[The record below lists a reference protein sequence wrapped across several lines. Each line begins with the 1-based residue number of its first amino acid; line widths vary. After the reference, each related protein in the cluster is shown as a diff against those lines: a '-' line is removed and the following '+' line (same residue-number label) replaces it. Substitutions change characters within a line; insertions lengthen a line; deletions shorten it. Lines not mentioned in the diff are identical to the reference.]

1 MKNKIITILLIFFFL
16 LSCGYTPILTQKEL
30 PFKIENIQ
38 TIGNKKINSILSKK
52 LRGLE
57 DESNVNKKTFDIIL
71 ETNLTKLT
79 ISKDSK
85 GDPTIFEIQINTDL
99 KVFNNKENINIDKN
113 ILKKITYN
121 NIQDKFELERY
132 EDTLIENLSINI
144 ADRIISIL
152 SNL

>member
-1 MKNKIITILLIFFFL
+1 MKNKIITSLLLFFFL

-57 DESNVNKKTFDIIL
+57 DESNENKKSFDIIL

-85 GDPTIFEIQINTDL
+85 GDPAIFEIQINTDL
-99 KVFNNKENINIDKN
+99 KIFNKKENINIDKN

-144 ADRIISIL
+144 GDRIISIL